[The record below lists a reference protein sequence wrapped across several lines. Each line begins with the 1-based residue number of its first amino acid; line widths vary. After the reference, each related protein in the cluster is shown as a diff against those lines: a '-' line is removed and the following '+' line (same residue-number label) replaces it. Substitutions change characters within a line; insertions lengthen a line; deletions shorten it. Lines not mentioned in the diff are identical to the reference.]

1 MNPTRTKLVLAAAFA
16 AVLGGGVG
24 VAAAGGGPAL
34 GSGHGDDEPALTGP
48 TLDRASAVALSAA
61 ARYGPGGTVTG
72 TEISDDGPYYEVE
85 VTLADGR
92 KVDVDLDRSFAVVG
106 TPEVEGHDHDSG
118 EPDD

>member
-1 MNPTRTKLVLAAAFA
+1 MNRTRTKLVLAAAFA

-24 VAAAGGGPAL
+24 VAAAGGGPAGF
-34 GSGHGDDEPALTGP
+34 GSGHDDEPALIGQ
-48 TLDRASAVALSAA
+48 TLDRASAAALDAA

-72 TEISDDGPYYEVE
+72 TELSDDGPYYEVE

-92 KVDVDLDRSFAVVG
+92 TVDVDLDRSFAVVG
-106 TPEVEGHDHDSG
+106 TPEVEGHDDSG